1 MDLSRQVIF
10 EHIGRDKQKLIEDA
24 KIAVIGIGGLGT
36 VVSELLARSGI
47 GELLIVDRDFVEESN
62 LQRQSLFLK
71 QDVGELK
78 SNAAKKRL
86 REINPDLKVRSEIID
101 LNYKNINVLDGFEII
116 VDCSDNM
123 YTRFLIN
130 EFCLKNNKKWI
141 YGSVVGSKGMV
152 KVFDGKTCFKC
163 IFNEPTEIIE
173 GCSRL
178 GVINAAVY
186 SIASLQVMQVLKI
199 IIKENYSKELII
211 YDVWKEKLEKIK
223 INKKENCCNTF
234 EYLEGKD
241 YRPVQKLCN
250 GKYQIYTGKIS
261 LIELNQK
268 YGGEGNIYFLKFKD
282 VIFFKDGRCL
292 VDARSEEEAKAILD
306 HYI

>member
-10 EHIGRDKQKLIEDA
+10 EHIGKEKQKLIEKA

-36 VVSELLARSGI
+36 VVSELVVRSGV
-47 GELLIVDRDFVEESN
+47 GNLLVIDRDFVEESN

-78 SNAAKKRL
+78 AYAAKKRL
-86 REINPDLKVRSEIID
+86 REINPELKVKAEIID
-101 LNYKNINVLDGFEII
+101 LNYKNINLLDGIEFI

-130 EFCLKNNKKWI
+130 EYCLKNNKKWV
-141 YGSVVGSKGMV
+141 YGSVVGARGMV
-152 KVFDGKTCFKC
+152 KVFDGKNCFKC
-163 IFNEPTEIIE
+163 LFSEPSEIIE

-178 GVINAAVY
+178 GVINTAVY
-186 SIASLQVMQVLKI
+186 SIASLQVMQVIKI
-199 IIKENYSKELII
+199 IIKEKYCKDLIV
-211 YDVWKEKLEKIK
+211 YDVWKERLEKIK
-223 INKKENCCNTF
+223 VIKKESCCNTF
-234 EYLEGKD
+234 EYLEGKN
-241 YRPVQKLCN
+241 YRSVQRLCN
-250 GKYQIYTGKIS
+250 GKYQVDTGKVS

-268 YGGEGNIYFLKFKD
+268 YGGEGSIYFLKLKD

-292 VDARSEEEAKAILD
+292 IDARSEDEAKAILD
-306 HYI
+306 RYL